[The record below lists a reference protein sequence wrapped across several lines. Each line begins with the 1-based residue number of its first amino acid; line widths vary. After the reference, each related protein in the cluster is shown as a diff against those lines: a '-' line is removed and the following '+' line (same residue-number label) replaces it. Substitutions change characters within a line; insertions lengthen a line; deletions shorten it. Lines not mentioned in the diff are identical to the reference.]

1 MKDVIELTDT
11 WACRITLCGNAE
23 TLCSGYDLG
32 SSHLDEEEATVA
44 ACEAASKVVYDL
56 IGDFPD
62 TSSCF
67 SDWNGGRYSRARFKV
82 GFVAAE
88 VYHRKVDYVDDGDV
102 VWQDWEWVNRKDVPP
117 VIRLGI
123 EEVLSRACD
132 AMTQKLQEAERHVPE
147 TLED

>member
-44 ACEAASKVVYDL
+44 ACEAASKVVWEL
-56 IGDFPD
+56 AGDSPD
-62 TSSCF
+62 TDSFYSY
-67 SDWNGGRYSRARFKV
+67 WHGGKYDRASFKV

-88 VYHRKVDYVDDGDV
+88 VYHRTVDYVDDGDV
-102 VWQDWEWVNRKDVPP
+102 IWREWVWVARRAVPAF
-117 VIRLGI
+117 VRFGI

-132 AMTQKLQEAERHVPE
+132 AMTQKLREAEQNVPK
-147 TLED
+147 LES